1 MLANWSRVVPLIL
14 QTEGGFV
21 NDPQDPGGATN
32 LGVTI
37 GTAKALGLDI
47 NHDGKV
53 DTIDIK
59 LLRPADAAKVYKRF
73 YWDAL
78 QGDLL
83 PLGLDYAT
91 CDFGVNSGVSR
102 AAQFL
107 QQIVGAGTDGHI
119 GPATMGLI
127 EKANVKATINALC
140 DHRLAF
146 LQSLPTWG
154 RFGPGW
160 GARVTRVK
168 ATALAMAA

>member
-37 GTAKALGLDI
+37 GTAKALSLDI

-53 DTIDIK
+53 DIIDIK
-59 LLRPADAAKVYKRF
+59 LLQPADAAKVYKRF

-107 QQIVGAGTDGHI
+107 QQIVGASVDGHI
-119 GPATMGLI
+119 GPETLGKI
-127 EKANVKATINALC
+127 EKVDVESAISLLC

-146 LQSLPTWG
+146 LKVLPTWP
-154 RFGPGW
+154 RFGAGW
-160 GARVTRVK
+160 GARVARVK